1 MTTSSSRMAKFAKS
15 SGKSTTAL
23 LNDRRC
29 VLYVRA
35 STDDQQ
41 STLDSQQ
48 FEASKFCTAQG
59 LDLVHTFIDS
69 GVSGSKPLLDR
80 KQAREALTTMK
91 REGISTL
98 LVMCLDRAFRNT
110 VDMHLTIEHLLDHGY
125 NFRMVSPD
133 LDLRGPVGKLVAGIL
148 GELAQFEL
156 ATRSERQGR
165 GFESMRRSQVARS
178 QNPSFGWELGEEIPG
193 KLSHSG
199 KPYRAVVPNPAE
211 QAVLRE
217 IIALYEAREKNLA
230 EIAEEL
236 NQRGIKTKRAGQT
249 IKRHGRDIT
258 VSGTWKREHVQSVIA
273 HAELSPIQ

>member
-1 MTTSSSRMAKFAKS
+1 MTTSSSRMAKFAKN
-15 SGKSTTAL
+15 SGRPTTAL

-48 FEASKFCTAQG
+48 FEAAKFCSSQG
-59 LDLVHTFIDS
+59 LELAHTFIDS

-80 KQAREALTTMK
+80 KQAREALATMK

-156 ATRSERQGR
+156 ACRSERQGR

-178 QNPSFGWELGEEIPG
+178 QHAPFGWDLGEEIPG

-199 KPYRAVVPNPAE
+199 NLYRAVVPNAAE
-211 QAVLRE
+211 QAILRE
-217 IIALYEAREKNLA
+217 ILAMYEAREKLA
-230 EIAEEL
+230 HIAEHL
-236 NQRGIKTKRAGQT
+236 NQRGIPTKRAGQT
-249 IKRHGRDIT
+249 ITRKGKTLT

-273 HAELSPIQ
+273 HAELA

>member
-1 MTTSSSRMAKFAKS
+1 MTTSSSRMAKFAKN
-15 SGKSTTAL
+15 SGRTATAL
-23 LNDRRC
+23 INDRRC

-48 FEASKFCTAQG
+48 FEAGKFCTSQG
-59 LDLVHTFIDS
+59 LDLCHTFIDS
-69 GVSGSKPLLDR
+69 GVSGSKPLLER
-80 KQAREALTTMK
+80 KQAREALATMK

-98 LVMCLDRAFRNT
+98 LVLCLDRAFRNT

-165 GFESMRRSQVARS
+165 GFESMRRGQVARS
-178 QNPSFGWELGEEIPG
+178 QNPSFGWDLGEEIPG
-193 KLSHSG
+193 KTSHSG
-199 KPYRAVVPNPAE
+199 KLYRAVIPNPAE
-211 QAVLRE
+211 QAILRE
-217 IIALYEAREKNLA
+217 IIALHESREKNLA
-230 EIAEEL
+230 QIAEEL
-236 NQRGIKTKRAGQT
+236 NQRGIRTKRAGQT
-249 IKRHGRDIT
+249 MTRKGKEYT
-258 VSGTWKREHVQSVIA
+258 VSGLWKREHVQSVIA
-273 HAELSPIQ
+273 HAELA

>member
-1 MTTSSSRMAKFAKS
+1 MITSSSRMAKFVRT
-15 SGKSTTAL
+15 SGRATTAL

-48 FEASKFCTAQG
+48 FEAAKFCTAQG
-59 LDLVHTFIDS
+59 LTLAHTFIDA

-80 KQAREALTTMK
+80 KQAKAALATMK
-91 REGISTL
+91 QEGISTL
-98 LVMCLDRAFRNT
+98 LVLCLDRAFRNP
-110 VDMHLTIEHLLDHGY
+110 VDMHLTVEHLLDHGL

-156 ATRSERQGR
+156 ACRSERQGR

-178 QNPSFGWELGEEIPG
+178 QNPSFGWDLGEPIPG

-199 KPYRAVVPNPAE
+199 NPYRAVVPNPAE
-211 QAVLRE
+211 QAILRE
-217 IIALYEAREKNLA
+217 ILAMYEAKHKLA
-230 EIAEEL
+230 HIAEHL
-236 NQRGIKTKRAGQT
+236 NQRGIPTKRAGQT
-249 IKRHGRDIT
+249 IIRMGKPIT
-258 VSGTWKREHVQSVIA
+258 VTGTWKREHVQSVIA
-273 HAELSPIQ
+273 HAELA